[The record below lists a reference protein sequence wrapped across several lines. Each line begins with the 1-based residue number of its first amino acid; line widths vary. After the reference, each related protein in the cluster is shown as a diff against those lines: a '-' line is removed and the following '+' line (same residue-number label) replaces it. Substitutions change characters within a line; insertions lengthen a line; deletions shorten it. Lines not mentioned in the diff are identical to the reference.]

1 MAYAKDFTYCGRN
14 LLSVD
19 PNLIVASFSSGS
31 SFNYESDIINRTV
44 SRSEITYDDALT
56 YDYGAVDNSIYKI
69 GITLM
74 RKDGDAI
81 SQALARELVSWLIH
95 PTEPQWLTFDR
106 SGCAPEAMYDN
117 VEFKGRFVHTT
128 YEQSN
133 GIPKYGITFEFENIS
148 PYGFTEQYEYTIPL
162 TESETTATLAAKGT
176 NVGKLFA
183 PIIIINA
190 DGNGITE
197 GIDYEVGSDP
207 VSAEDGESLELEAA
221 SVSGMQM
228 ISIQNLDGN
237 TAPFS
242 LRVPVNTPIA
252 IIGDNVYFYN
262 GDTTFNTKD
271 MPLYSFNNLYNF
283 NWPRMQSGTINRFKI
298 TGSGTVVIVA
308 RYFEALGV

>member
-1 MAYAKDFTYCGRN
+1 MAYARDFTYSGRN

-56 YDYGAVDNSIYKI
+56 YDYGAVDNSVYKI

-81 SQALARELVSWLIH
+81 SQALARKLVSWLIR

-106 SGCAPEAMYDN
+106 SGCSSEAMYDN
-117 VEFKGRFVHTT
+117 VEFKGRFVHVA

-148 PYGFTEQYEYTIPL
+148 PYGFTEQFEYRIPL
-162 TESETTATLAAKGT
+162 NGDETTATLAAKGT
-176 NVGKLFA
+176 DVGKLIA
-183 PIIIINA
+183 PIIIISA
-190 DGNGITE
+190 DDYGTTE
-197 GIDYEVGSDP
+197 GIDYEVGSD
-207 VSAEDGESLELEAA
+207 SIEDENEEALDLESS
-221 SVSGMQM
+221 SVSDMQM

-237 TAPFS
+237 TAPF
-242 LRVPVNTPIA
+242 LIRVPVNTPIA
-252 IIGDNVYFYN
+252 IIGDNVYYYN

-271 MPLYSFNNLYNF
+271 MVLYSFNNLYNF
-283 NWPRMQSGTINRFKI
+283 NWPRMKSGAINRFKI
-298 TGSGTVVIVA
+298 TGSGTVVVVA